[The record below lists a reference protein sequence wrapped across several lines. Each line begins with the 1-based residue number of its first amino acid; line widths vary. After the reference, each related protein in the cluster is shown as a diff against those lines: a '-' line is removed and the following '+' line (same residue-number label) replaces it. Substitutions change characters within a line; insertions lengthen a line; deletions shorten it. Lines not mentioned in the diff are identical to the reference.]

1 VTDTE
6 QSKHLHDLVSI
17 CSRLPAVS
25 VDQLVGVT
33 RIVSH
38 APFEG
43 HAAIGELAA
52 TLAFDDQQIVALV
65 DFLRLLD
72 LIEVHG
78 GKVSLTAHGTEFARA
93 SMSKRRKI
101 FADGLVMRIPIMRRM
116 VDKIASEPSHSRS
129 RAELLSDLAPH
140 LSRADGDRLM
150 NHIIGWARY
159 ADLIA
164 LDPSGETMSLKQN
177 RANA

>member
-38 APFEG
+38 SPFNG
-43 HAAIGELAA
+43 HATIHKLAA
-52 TLAFDDQQIVALV
+52 TLAFSDQQVVALV

-72 LIEVHG
+72 LIEIDHN
-78 GKVSLTAHGTEFARA
+78 KVSLTEHGAGFARA
-93 SMSKRRKI
+93 GMTERRKF
-101 FADGLVMRIPIMRRM
+101 FAEGLVMRIPIMRRL
-116 VDKIASEPSHSRS
+116 VDQIAAQPTRALPRTRLASE
-129 RAELLSDLAPH
+129 LAPS
-140 LSRADGDRLM
+140 LSEADSERLI
-150 NHIIGWARY
+150 NHVIGWARY
-159 ADLIA
+159 ADLVSV
-164 LDPSGETMSLKQN
+164 DPSDGTVMLKG
-177 RANA
+177 